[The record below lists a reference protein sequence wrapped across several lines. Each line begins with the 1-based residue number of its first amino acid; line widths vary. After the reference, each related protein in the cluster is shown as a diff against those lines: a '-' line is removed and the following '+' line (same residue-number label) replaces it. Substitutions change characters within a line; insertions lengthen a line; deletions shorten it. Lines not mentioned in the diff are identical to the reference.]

1 MTVFNVEHADKVPE
15 KTFNQ
20 AKGSAERL
28 GSFNT
33 EDFTLQSIILEG
45 ARDILRVKAT
55 VGEDPK
61 AIEDLAQFIEANDGD
76 VIERNHSRPKN
87 SFNVFMEFDV

>member
-1 MTVFNVEHADKVPE
+1 MTVFNVEHADEVRE

-33 EDFTLQSIILEG
+33 EDLTLQTIILEG
-45 ARDILRVKAT
+45 ARDIFRVKAT
-55 VGEDPK
+55 VGSNPR

-76 VIERNHSRPKN
+76 VIERTHSGQSD
-87 SFNVFMEFDV
+87 SFNVFVEFDV